1 MDQDDLFRRL
11 ALALAIGL
19 LIGLERGWQLREEA
33 EGERTAGLR
42 THALTGLL
50 GGICAALSVA
60 SHPAVLVAGLVS
72 FTAAFALFAWLEA
85 SSEHKFSVTGV
96 VAAIL
101 TFVLGAYAVLGQPLV
116 AVACSVATAVLLALK
131 EPLHGWLRRLTWL
144 ELRAVLVLLAMS
156 FLLLPVLPNRTID
169 PWDAINPAEIWL
181 LAVLIAGVSFV
192 GYVAVKCLGDQ
203 AGIAVAA
210 LAGGLTSSTATTLSF
225 ARLAREQPQASLV
238 LAGGILLAGMVMIV
252 RVVAIAVA
260 LAPTLSS
267 ELLVPAAAGALVLLA
282 AGASLTLARRAGG
295 GETASLELKNP
306 FDLAAA
312 LKLAALI
319 AIIMLLAKVL
329 SSMSS
334 TRGLYL
340 LAAVSGIAD
349 LDPIT
354 LSMARVAGARM
365 APAEA
370 AATAIIIAVGTN
382 TATKAVMATAIA
394 GRRVGIVVGACS
406 AVAIIAIAA
415 AHLLAPRLPFAESTA
430 AGNAL
435 ASFER
440 CGNEPMRPFRCK
452 VAAQRLSSLE
462 NMAPRRHVRA

>member
-1 MDQDDLFRRL
+1 MDPDDLFRRL

-33 EGERTAGLR
+33 EGERTAGFR
-42 THALTGLL
+42 TYALTGLF
-50 GGICAALSVA
+50 GGICAALSAA
-60 SHPAVLVAGLVS
+60 SHPALLAAALVS

-85 SSEHKFSVTGV
+85 SSEHNFSVTGV

-116 AVACSVATAVLLALK
+116 AVACAVAMAVLLALK
-131 EPLHGWLRRLTWL
+131 EPMHGWVRRLSWL

-192 GYVAVKCLGDQ
+192 GYVAVKLLGDQ

-225 ARLAREQPQASLV
+225 ARLARDQPQASLV
-238 LAGGILLAGMVMIV
+238 LAGGILLAGVVMIV
-252 RVVAIAVA
+252 RVIAIAVA
-260 LAPTLSS
+260 LAPALSS
-267 ELLVPAAAGALVLLA
+267 DLLLPSAAGALVLLA
-282 AGASLTLARRAGG
+282 ASGCLTLARQRAGS
-295 GETASLELKNP
+295 GETASLQLKNP
-306 FDLAAA
+306 FDLASA

-319 AIIMLLAKVL
+319 AIIMLLAKIL
-329 SSMSS
+329 SAMSS

-340 LAAVSGIAD
+340 LAAISGIAD
-349 LDPIT
+349 LDAIT
-354 LSMARVAGARM
+354 LSMARVAGARV

-370 AATAIIIAVGTN
+370 ATAIIVAICSN
-382 TATKAVMATAIA
+382 TAAKAVMAAAIA
-394 GRRVGIVVGACS
+394 GRRLSIAVGAFS
-406 AVAIIAIAA
+406 AVAIIAIAM
-415 AHLLAPRLPFAESTA
+415 AHLLAPRLPIA
-430 AGNAL
+430 AA
-435 ASFER
+435 AS
-440 CGNEPMRPFRCK
+440 
-452 VAAQRLSSLE
+452 VAGTSAGRLL
-462 NMAPRRHVRA
+462 

>member
-1 MDQDDLFRRL
+1 MDQDELFRRL

-50 GGICAALSVA
+50 GGVCAALSVA
-60 SHPAVLVAGLVS
+60 SHAAVLVAGLIS

-85 SSEHKFSVTGV
+85 SSEHNFSVTGV

-116 AVACSVATAVLLALK
+116 AVACSVAMVLLLALK
-131 EPLHGWLRRLTWL
+131 EPLHGWIRRLTWL

-192 GYVAVKCLGDQ
+192 GYVAVKYLGDQ

-267 ELLVPAAAGALVLLA
+267 ALLVPAAAGAIVLLA
-282 AGASLTLARRAGG
+282 AGASLTLARRPAGG
-295 GETASLELKNP
+295 GETATLELKNP
-306 FDLAAA
+306 FDLAGA

-319 AIIMLLAKVL
+319 AIIMLLAKML

-349 LDPIT
+349 LDAIT
-354 LSMARVAGARM
+354 LSMARVAGARV

-370 AATAIIIAVGTN
+370 ATAIIVAVGTN
-382 TATKAVMATAIA
+382 TAAKAVMATAIA
-394 GRRVGIVVGACS
+394 GRRVGIAVGACS

-415 AHLLAPRLPFAESTA
+415 AHLLVPRLPFADSMATGNTA
-430 AGNAL
+430 RI
-435 ASFER
+435 F
-440 CGNEPMRPFRCK
+440 
-452 VAAQRLSSLE
+452 
-462 NMAPRRHVRA
+462 

>member
-1 MDQDDLFRRL
+1 
-11 ALALAIGL
+11 
-19 LIGLERGWQLREEA
+19 
-33 EGERTAGLR
+33 
-42 THALTGLL
+42 
-50 GGICAALSVA
+50 
-60 SHPAVLVAGLVS
+60 
-72 FTAAFALFAWLEA
+72 
-85 SSEHKFSVTGV
+85 
-96 VAAIL
+96 
-101 TFVLGAYAVLGQPLV
+101 
-116 AVACSVATAVLLALK
+116 LK

-282 AGASLTLARRAGG
+282 AGASLTLARRQAGG
-295 GETASLELKNP
+295 GETATLELKNP

-354 LSMARVAGARM
+354 LSMARVAGARV
-365 APAEA
+365 APAE

-382 TATKAVMATAIA
+382 TAAKAVMATAIA
-394 GRRVGIVVGACS
+394 GRRVGIAVGACS

-415 AHLLAPRLPFAESTA
+415 AHLLAPRLSFAESMA

>member
-1 MDQDDLFRRL
+1 MDQDELFRRL

-50 GGICAALSVA
+50 GGVCAALSVA
-60 SHPAVLVAGLVS
+60 SHAAVLVAGLIS

-85 SSEHKFSVTGV
+85 SSEHNFSVTGV

-116 AVACSVATAVLLALK
+116 AVACSVAMVLLLALK
-131 EPLHGWLRRLTWL
+131 EPLHGWIRRLTWL

-192 GYVAVKCLGDQ
+192 GYVAVKYLGDQ

-238 LAGGILLAGMVMIV
+238 LAGGILLAGVVMIV

-267 ELLVPAAAGALVLLA
+267 ALLVPAAAGAIVLLA
-282 AGASLTLARRAGG
+282 AGASLTLARRPAGG
-295 GETASLELKNP
+295 GETATLELKNP
-306 FDLAAA
+306 FDLAGA

-319 AIIMLLAKVL
+319 AIIMLLAKML

-349 LDPIT
+349 LDAIT
-354 LSMARVAGARM
+354 LSMARVAGARV

-370 AATAIIIAVGTN
+370 ATAIIVAVGTN
-382 TATKAVMATAIA
+382 TAAKAVMATAIA
-394 GRRVGIVVGACS
+394 GRRVGIAVGACS

-415 AHLLAPRLPFAESTA
+415 AHLLVPRLPFADSMATGNTA
-430 AGNAL
+430 RI
-435 ASFER
+435 F
-440 CGNEPMRPFRCK
+440 
-452 VAAQRLSSLE
+452 
-462 NMAPRRHVRA
+462 

>member
-50 GGICAALSVA
+50 GGICAALSAV
-60 SHPAVLVAGLVS
+60 SHPAVLAAGLLS

-85 SSEHKFSVTGV
+85 SREHNFSVTGV

-101 TFVLGAYAVLGQPLV
+101 TFVLGAYAVLGQALV
-116 AVACSVATAVLLALK
+116 AVACGVAMAVLLALK
-131 EPLHGWLRRLTWL
+131 EPLHSWVRRLSWL

-181 LAVLIAGVSFV
+181 LAVLIAGISFV
-192 GYVAVKCLGDQ
+192 GYVAVKCLGDE

-225 ARLAREQPQASLV
+225 ARLGRDQPQASLV
-238 LAGGILLAGMVMIV
+238 LAGGILLAGVVMML

-267 ELLVPAAAGALVLLA
+267 ELLVPSAAGALVLLA
-282 AGASLTLARRAGG
+282 ASGCLGLARQRAGG
-295 GETASLELKNP
+295 GETATLQLKNP
-306 FDLAAA
+306 FDLASA

-340 LAAVSGIAD
+340 LAAISGIAD
-349 LDPIT
+349 VDAIT
-354 LSMARVAGARM
+354 LSMARVAGARVV
-365 APAEA
+365 PTE
-370 AATAIIIAVGTN
+370 AATAIIVAICTN
-382 TATKAVMATAIA
+382 TAAKAVMAAAIA
-394 GRRVGIVVGACS
+394 GRRVGIAVGACS
-406 AVAIIAIAA
+406 AMAIIAIAM
-415 AHLLAPRLPFAESTA
+415 AHLLLPRLPLAAA
-430 AGNAL
+430 AGVAGTQVLL
-435 ASFER
+435 A
-440 CGNEPMRPFRCK
+440 
-452 VAAQRLSSLE
+452 V
-462 NMAPRRHVRA
+462 